1 MQIEDILARIGYVR
15 NQAHLSAR
23 ELSLRMGMCEQ
34 YMGRVE
40 SGKITLQMSK
50 LLEILE
56 ICNFSIE
63 RFFSQNIRDYE
74 IDNALCNKILSLTTN
89 KKKNLLELLSDE

>member
-15 NQAHLSAR
+15 NLAHLSAR

-34 YMGRVE
+34 YIGRVE

-56 ICNFSIE
+56 ICNFPVE
-63 RFFSQNIRDYE
+63 RFFSPNIMEYNTDTQLY
-74 IDNALCNKILSLTTN
+74 NTILSLPAD
-89 KKKNLLELLSDE
+89 KKKHLLSFLS

>member
-15 NQAHLSAR
+15 NLANLSAR
-23 ELSLRMGMCEQ
+23 ELSLRLGMCEQ
-34 YMGRVE
+34 YIGRVE

-56 ICNFSIE
+56 ICNFPVE
-63 RFFSQNIRDYE
+63 RFFSPNIMEYDTDTTLY
-74 IDNALCNKILSLTTN
+74 NTILSLPAE
-89 KKKNLLELLSDE
+89 KKKHLLGFLS

>member
-1 MQIEDILARIGYVR
+1 MQIEDILSRIGYVR
-15 NQAHLSAR
+15 NLAHLSAR

-34 YMGRVE
+34 YIGRVE

-56 ICNFSIE
+56 ICNFPVE
-63 RFFSQNIRDYE
+63 RFFSPNIMEYNTDTQLY
-74 IDNALCNKILSLTTN
+74 NTILSLPAD
-89 KKKNLLELLSDE
+89 KKKHLLSFLS